1 MPEVKLKPPKT
12 PPQPIDEGWA
22 WLILAAAMIAT
33 FLWGGVVRGFGVLFV
48 ELQTEFRMSAFLI
61 SLVVA
66 LHIGLFTVGGLV
78 ALTYGARFLTTRQ
91 CLFMGTVLAVFSFVF
106 SSLAKDGR
114 FLFVSYG
121 LILGL
126 AFSIVI
132 GPSTLLVSQY
142 FQEKRNTAAWCI
154 QLSSCAGA
162 LLFAPLQRSLIDKY
176 FLRGSLLITA
186 GILGHLL
193 IASALMRPP
202 ELYRKW
208 EKLKRKIEKK
218 AMKASLLGRDG
229 VTMEPFRPRSPTSD
243 STFSPLAR
251 QAMFKRM
258 ISRSDLDDENPATSQ
273 TEKSPKQSRKKETE
287 QINKDGKGSS
297 DSLMK
302 NQQTSRLPDKSVYS
316 SYEFGIS
323 TPFLEQRYKSRKR
336 TESDKSIKSDIS
348 ECSIYSESST
358 TRNFCG
364 RANFDKC
371 FNSSIINSMSFVIFT
386 IGFALGIPT
395 VITVLFLPDIG
406 TSNNL
411 NDLQCASLIS
421 IYMIGEILGRAG
433 GMFLSYR
440 HIDDFF
446 IIATSL
452 LVAGILQ
459 NLLQYFVDFFLLVI
473 FSLVIGVC
481 GGPINSLY
489 ANVIQRSVH
498 PNEISSGGC
507 VLHIAQG
514 LSWTLVIPI
523 TGILRDSSGSYSMPF
538 HFLGSLAIASSFVV
552 MISRICLKKHRRE
565 VFQPD
570 LETGELESHEIIIK

>member
-1 MPEVKLKPPKT
+1 MPEVKLKPPKD
-12 PPQPIDEGWA
+12 PPQPIDEGWS
-22 WLILAAAMIAT
+22 WLVLAAAMIAT

-48 ELQTEFRMSAFLI
+48 EMKSEFRMSAFLI

-66 LHIGLFTVGGLV
+66 LHIALFTIGGLV
-78 ALTYGARFLTTRQ
+78 SLTYGVRFLTTRQ
-91 CLFMGTVLAVFSFVF
+91 CLAMGTVLAVFSFVF

-114 FLFVSYG
+114 FLFISYS

-142 FQEKRNTAAWCI
+142 FQEKRNVAAWCI
-154 QLSSCAGA
+154 QLSSCIGA

-176 FLRGSLLITA
+176 FLKGSLLITA

-229 VTMEPFRPRSPTSD
+229 VTMEPFRPRSQTSD

-258 ISRSDLDDENPATSQ
+258 ISRSDMDEENTATSQ
-273 TEKSPKQSRKKETE
+273 TEKSPKQSSKMETE
-287 QINKDGKGSS
+287 QTKKEGKGSN
-297 DSLMK
+297 DNLMK
-302 NQQTSRLPDKSVYS
+302 NQQKPKLQRKPLYG

-336 TESDKSIKSDIS
+336 TESDKSIISDIS
-348 ECSIYSESST
+348 ESSFYSENST
-358 TRNFCG
+358 TKNNCG
-364 RANFDKC
+364 VVNFDKC
-371 FNSSIINSMSFVIFT
+371 FNSSIIKSTSFVIFT
-386 IGFALGIPT
+386 IGFALGIST

-406 TSNNL
+406 TSN
-411 NDLQCASLIS
+411 DLSDIQSASLIS

-433 GMFLSYR
+433 GVFLSYR

-452 LVAGILQ
+452 LVVGIFQ
-459 NLLQYFVDFFLLVI
+459 NLLQYFVNFFLLLI

-498 PNEISSGGC
+498 HNEISSGGC

-514 LSWTLVIPI
+514 LSWTVVIPV
-523 TGILRDSSGSYSMPF
+523 TGILRDSSGSYSIPF
-538 HFLGSLAIASSFVV
+538 HFLGSLAIASGFVV
-552 MISRICLKKHRRE
+552 MISRVCLKKHRRE

-570 LETGELESHEIIIK
+570 LETGELESHEIIIQ